1 MARNAART
9 YDGGATAFFVETLCQ
24 EADTVLRFAYAL
36 TLSEDIAKRLVYK
49 TYQTIVPHLT
59 ELLNREGSTVR
70 LFLLRRLWELHH
82 ENDQEG
88 QASSNILFPLLRTLE
103 LQTRA
108 LLFLVDVIGLTLEEV
123 GEITKLDEIDM
134 RRHLA
139 QGRKRLL
146 SFRFE

>member
-24 EADTVLRFAYAL
+24 EADTVLRFAFAL
-36 TLSEDIAKRLVYK
+36 SLSEDIGNRLVYK
-49 TYQTIVPHLT
+49 TYQSIVPHLS
-59 ELLNREGSTVR
+59 EFLNRDSATIR

-82 ENDQEG
+82 ENDEEG
-88 QASSNILFPLLRTLE
+88 QSPDNILFPLLRTLD
-103 LQTRA
+103 LTTRA

-123 GEITKLDEIDM
+123 GEITKIDELDM
-134 RRHLA
+134 RRYLA

>member
-36 TLSEDIAKRLVYK
+36 TLSEDIGKRLVYK
-49 TYQTIVPHLT
+49 TYQTIVPNLT
-59 ELLNREGSTVR
+59 ELLNRESAAMR
-70 LFLLRRLWELHH
+70 LHLLRRLWELHH
-82 ENDQEG
+82 EEDQVG
-88 QASSNILFPLLRTLE
+88 QSSSSLLFPLLKPLDLT
-103 LQTRA
+103 TRA